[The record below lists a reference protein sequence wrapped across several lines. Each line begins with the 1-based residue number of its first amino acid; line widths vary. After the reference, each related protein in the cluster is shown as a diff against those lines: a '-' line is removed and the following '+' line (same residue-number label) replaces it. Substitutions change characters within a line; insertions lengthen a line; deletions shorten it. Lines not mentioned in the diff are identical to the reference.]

1 MLIFGIQA
9 VLQNLEDELLRIISH
24 DINETRKE
32 NLESRAEQAVKN
44 TDKGGKHLIKI
55 TVSNGTVNTV

>member
-1 MLIFGIQA
+1 MLICGIQA
-9 VLQNLEDELLRIISH
+9 VLQNLEHELLRIIS
-24 DINETRKE
+24 DINEIRKE

-55 TVSNGTVNTV
+55 KVSNGTVNTV